1 MMENT
6 LFQTLSML
14 LVGLS
19 AGVLSGLF
27 GIGGGI
33 IIVPALVLLFGM
45 TQQTASATSL
55 VALLLPVGILG
66 VMEYYREGRI
76 SMENVWLGLLL
87 AVGLFLGAYFGAR
100 IATHVSGTVLR
111 RAFALFTGIV
121 ALRLWFK

>member
-1 MMENT
+1 MENQ
-6 LFQTLSML
+6 LLQNVSML
-14 LVGLS
+14 LIGLS

-33 IIVPALVLLFGM
+33 IIVPALVLLLGM

-66 VMEYYREGRI
+66 VLEYYREGKI
-76 SMENVWLGLLL
+76 SMDNVWLGLLL
-87 AVGLFLGAYFGAR
+87 ALGLFTGAYFGAR
-100 IATHVSGTVLR
+100 IATHLSGPMLR
-111 RAFALFTGIV
+111 RAFAVFTGIV

>member
-1 MMENT
+1 
-6 LFQTLSML
+6 ML
-14 LVGLS
+14 CIGIL
-19 AGVLSGLF
+19 AGVLSGMF

-66 VMEYYREGRI
+66 VLEYYREGRI

-87 AVGLFLGAYFGAR
+87 AAGLFAGAYFGAK
-100 IATHVSGTVLR
+100 IATQLSGTVLR
-111 RAFALFTGIV
+111 RAFAVFTGIV